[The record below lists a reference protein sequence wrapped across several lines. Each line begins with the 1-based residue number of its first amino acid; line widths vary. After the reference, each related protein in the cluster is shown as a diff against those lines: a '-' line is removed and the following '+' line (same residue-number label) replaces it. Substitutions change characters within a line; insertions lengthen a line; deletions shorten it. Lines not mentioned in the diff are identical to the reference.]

1 MGTKM
6 NEQTKAKLYE
16 LVEYYING
24 KVQEFH
30 STSYSSITFKNNR
43 FQELQ
48 KEHSDLMNMVDSI
61 E

>member
-1 MGTKM
+1 M

-61 E
+61 K

>member
-1 MGTKM
+1 M

-16 LVEYYING
+16 LVNYYING

-61 E
+61 K

>member
-1 MGTKM
+1 MITD
-6 NEQTKAKLYE
+6 ETKAKLYE
-16 LVEYYING
+16 LVNYYING

-48 KEHSDLMNMVDSI
+48 KEHNDLIAMVDSI
-61 E
+61 K

>member
-1 MGTKM
+1 MIT
-6 NEQTKAKLYE
+6 NETKAKLYE
-16 LVEYYING
+16 LVDYYING

-30 STSYSSITFKNNR
+30 NTSYSSITFKNNR

>member
-1 MGTKM
+1 M

-24 KVQEFH
+24 KVQEFQN
-30 STSYSSITFKNNR
+30 TSYSSITFKNNR

-48 KEHSDLMNMVDSI
+48 KEHSDLIAMVDSI
-61 E
+61 K